1 MDSIKETF
9 DSLKA
14 VFKPRL
20 RVRKNHVPPSSN
32 VISKYVH
39 TVRCTSCHALSAY
52 DDNST
57 VIDECAFC
65 GDSNSKF
72 YRPKYI
78 ASWGFDIESRELGWI
93 DSVTGEIADE

>member
-1 MDSIKETF
+1 MI

-14 VFKPRL
+14 LFKPRI
-20 RVRKNHVPPSSN
+20 RVRNNHIPPSLN
-32 VISKYVH
+32 VISTYVN

-57 VIDECAFC
+57 MVEECAFC
-65 GDSNSKF
+65 GDGNSKF
-72 YRPKYI
+72 YIPNETYRF
-78 ASWGFDIESRELGWI
+78 GFDMESGQLGWI